1 MEGTKCKHCN
11 CNCHCSL
18 KEHGDMYGVCNCMNC
33 EHEECEVCQQIQ
45 KNVVVCTQK
54 KKKTTESAV
63 KHKTKKKQR
72 SKMNKLYL
80 VLALLFA
87 LSACSVGKKCTYTQD
102 GTKLSSYVWFYNG
115 DKPIDLDKNN
125 CSQEFMPTDEVFL
138 YIFSTNTI
146 GVFNKSNSRI
156 HPV

>member
-1 MEGTKCKHCN
+1 MTKCKNCN

-45 KNVVVCTQK
+45 KNVVVRTQK

-72 SKMNKLYL
+72 SKMNKLFL
-80 VLALLFA
+80 MFALLFA

-102 GTKLSSYVWFYNG
+102 GTKRSSYVWFYSG

-125 CSQEFMPTDEVFL
+125 C
-138 YIFSTNTI
+138 N
-146 GVFNKSNSRI
+146 
-156 HPV
+156 